1 MNLDDFIF
9 ETVSQIVNGI
19 NRVNEQYAESGA
31 KIDSR
36 NLNFSGSKNGG
47 GIVYSDRTDGEVI
60 ENVQFDVAITASENE
75 KGKGGIGVY
84 FGALGIGGQIQ
95 DEVGTTEVSRIK
107 FSLPL
112 YLPNKFKE

>member
-1 MNLDDFIF
+1 MKLDDFIF

-19 NRVNEQYAESGA
+19 NRVNKEYSDSGA

-36 NLNFSGSKNGG
+36 NLNYTGSKNGG
-47 GIVYSDRTDGEVI
+47 GVVYSDRNDGEIV
-60 ENVQFDVAITASENE
+60 ENIKFDVAITASENE

-84 FGALGIGGQIQ
+84 VGAIGIGGQIQ

-112 YLPNKFKE
+112 YLPNKLK